1 MISANYS
8 RSQLIKSLNERLN
21 QLESEESAK
30 ELIDNALALS
40 KQIFYTLELS
50 WGGPADGFK
59 IFVDPE
65 SKEIVDVIYYYANW
79 GSYKEE
85 PLGVYDLE
93 KILPYLQPLVSD

>member
-1 MISANYS
+1 MISTNYS
-8 RSQLIKSLNERLN
+8 RSKLIKSLNERLN
-21 QLESEESAK
+21 QLETEKSAQ

-40 KQIFYTLELS
+40 KQIVYTLELS

-59 IFVDPE
+59 VFVDPE
-65 SKEIVDVIYYYANW
+65 SKEIVDVIYYYTDW

-93 KILPYLQPLVSD
+93 KILPYIQPLVND